1 MSHHCAKD
9 MVREARKVRIPTSH
23 EAVHIPWAAHTFDE
37 PETLEIRVGIHVGDI
52 TCGVLGQR
60 LPKFTICG
68 TTVNLAARME
78 QTSKPSMIRVTK
90 GFHDLVGDNE
100 HGWLKKETVALKNMG
115 KVESYLLDPFET

>member
-1 MSHHCAKD
+1 
-9 MVREARKVRIPTSH
+9 MVREARNVRIPISQG
-23 EAVHIPWAAHTFDE
+23 AVHVPWASHTFDE

-90 GFHDLVGDNE
+90 GFHDLIGDNE
-100 HGWLKKETVALKNMG
+100 QGWLKKETVALKNMG
-115 KVESYLLDPFET
+115 KVESYLLDPFRILTPHREA